1 MTSNRKTAILSK
13 YNASCLII
21 DIIARIDQRK
31 MNKSSINVF
40 NVGILILIM
49 TISLF
54 KYYLMMDCV
63 VTDGTIFATD
73 ATCLPK
79 TKKHGQMP
87 RYQHIFLL

>member
-1 MTSNRKTAILSK
+1 
-13 YNASCLII
+13 
-21 DIIARIDQRK
+21 
-31 MNKSSINVF
+31 
-40 NVGILILIM
+40 
-49 TISLF
+49 
-54 KYYLMMDCV
+54 MDCV